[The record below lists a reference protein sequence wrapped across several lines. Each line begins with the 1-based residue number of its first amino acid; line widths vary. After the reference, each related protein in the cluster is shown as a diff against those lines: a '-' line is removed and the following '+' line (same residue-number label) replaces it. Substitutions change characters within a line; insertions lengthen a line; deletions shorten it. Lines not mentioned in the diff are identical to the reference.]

1 MPIEIESPEQ
11 MGYENVRYNLTESS
25 VSDQL
30 LGNLNLDLS
39 KTLLCYGDHAGMP
52 ALREV
57 LAKPYNLGIKEILV
71 TQGAASAL
79 FIVATGLL
87 SKGDHMLV
95 MHPNYATNIET
106 PKAIGCEVEKIELK
120 FALNFR
126 PDLEAIK
133 KQIKPHTKLISITTP
148 HNPTGMTLTEEEL
161 LFFIELAET
170 NNCYLLVDETYR
182 ELAFQKPTTLA
193 ACLSPKVISVSSLS
207 KAYGLPGIRTGWII
221 TINKQ
226 LQELFLAAKEQ
237 IFVTNS
243 VLDETVAL
251 KFLENGEVWLKE
263 SRQRNIK
270 HFELVKAFI
279 AKEKRLNWVEPQ
291 GGVVCFPR
299 IEPMISL
306 ELFYNTL
313 NHMYYTY
320 VGPGHWF
327 DVNKEFFRIG
337 YGWPATSD
345 LKAGLQNIKAAL
357 DACG

>member
-11 MGYENVRYNLTESS
+11 MGYDNVRYNLTESS

-30 LGNLNLDLS
+30 LGDLNFDLS
-39 KTLLCYGDHAGMP
+39 KTLLCYGDHSGLP
-52 ALREV
+52 ALREAI
-57 LAKPYNLGIKEILV
+57 AKPYNLGIKEILI

-79 FIVATGLL
+79 FIVASSLL
-87 SKGDHMLV
+87 EKGDHVLV

-120 FALNFR
+120 FATKFR
-126 PDLEAIK
+126 PDLDAIK
-133 KQIKPHTKLISITTP
+133 KQIRPNTKLISITTP
-148 HNPTGMTLTEEEL
+148 HNPTGMALTEEEL
-161 LFFIELAET
+161 LFFVELAES

-207 KAYGLPGIRTGWII
+207 KSYGLPGIRIGWII

-243 VLDETVAL
+243 VLDETVASL
-251 KFLENGEVWLKE
+251 FLEKSE
-263 SRQRNIK
+263 SLLAGIQKKNKK

-279 AKEKRLNWVEPQ
+279 EKEKRLNWVEPQ

-306 ELFYNTL
+306 ELFYQTL

-337 YGWPATSD
+337 YGWPTTDD
-345 LKAGLQNIKAAL
+345 LKVGLQNIKAAL

>member
-11 MGYENVRYNLTESS
+11 MGYDNVRYNLTESS

-30 LGNLNLDLS
+30 LGDLNFDLS
-39 KTLLCYGDHAGMP
+39 KTLLCYGDHSGLP
-52 ALREV
+52 ALREAI
-57 LAKPYNLGIKEILV
+57 AKPYNLGIKEILI

-79 FIVATGLL
+79 FIVASSLL
-87 SKGDHMLV
+87 EKGDHVLV

-120 FALNFR
+120 FATKFR

-133 KQIKPHTKLISITTP
+133 KQIRPNTKLISITTP
-148 HNPTGMTLTEEEL
+148 HNPTGMALTEEEL
-161 LFFIELAET
+161 LFFVELAES

-207 KAYGLPGIRTGWII
+207 KSYGLPGIRIGWII

-243 VLDETVAL
+243 VLDETVASL
-251 KFLENGEVWLKE
+251 FLEKSE
-263 SRQRNIK
+263 SLLAGIQKKNKK

-279 AKEKRLNWVEPQ
+279 EKEKRLNWVEPQ

-306 ELFYNTL
+306 ELFYQTL

-337 YGWPATSD
+337 YGWPATDD
-345 LKAGLQNIKAAL
+345 LKVGLQNIKAAL